1 MVDRDKINQ
10 VFFNLYKN
18 AAQAPVGKA
27 TPTARAYR
35 SGEAVFIEIADTGTG
50 VPDDV
55 NLFDFRRSSGK
66 AWDLVSWSGNRL

>member
-55 NLFDFRRSSGK
+55 NLFEFSTVLGQGMGF
-66 AWDLVSWSGNRL
+66 VSWSCNRL